1 MSFFS
6 LINAEGVTVVTDRPV
21 IPAAEVGALATALD
35 AARRLSELHE
45 RAEERVRAAEEEAR
59 KTGHRKGL
67 AVGAATAVE
76 RLSERL
82 LVLERET
89 EREREALRGRAID
102 NALDIV
108 RRIAA
113 SLGDAETLAALALAA
128 ARELLPCG
136 AIVVQVHPDRF
147 EGVRGRLE
155 SLRRAGESG
164 GGTGAEPAPADVA
177 LHVEI
182 ETSLEPGE
190 CRLRSS
196 NGATVLAGLE
206 TQLRRIERQALAA
219 AGALS

>member
-21 IPAAEVGALATALD
+21 IPAAEVDALSTALD

-155 SLRRAGESG
+155 SLRRAGE
-164 GGTGAEPAPADVA
+164 PADVA

-219 AGALS
+219 AGAVS